1 MINLEI
7 INNVF
12 ILKSG
17 DLLNNL
23 IFILL
28 LFFFPLIKGSLGYN
42 LNIIGFNI
50 IKAKAE
56 EKEKGLEYYN
66 RGTR

>member
-1 MINLEI
+1 MSLFLKAAIYLI
-7 INNVF
+7 I
-12 ILKSG
+12 
-17 DLLNNL
+17 
-23 IFILL
+23 
-28 LFFFPLIKGSLGYN
+28 LFLYFFFSFFPLIKGSLGYN